1 MNVSSSILD
10 QQIADRKALILADI
24 WRADKVEPDLIC
36 LPHNLPVV
44 LHMLRVFAALLI
56 PKHRRLWQEFLV
68 V

>member
-36 LPHNLPVV
+36 FPHNLPVI
-44 LHMLRVFAALLI
+44 LQMLQAFAALLI
-56 PKHRRLWQEFLV
+56 PKHRRLWQEFSV